1 MGMNSTDAKS
11 LETKFL
17 SRTHLCDE
25 LNDTTGLLDLALGV
39 LADVSGTNDQRD
51 LRNPA
56 LAENFAV
63 AEGEEVEDRCGILGL
78 TSEVLL
84 ALLEGNEGPKL
95 RGVVRALARDGH
107 CTDTAYLVE
116 VDDRL
121 PVVVLELVE
130 VSHTNLSEVTR
141 MVFVQI
147 GSVVVLTTGHTTT
160 TGMLAVLS
168 DTTVT
173 GRDVTTAV
181 NEVLDYVP
189 YTDSDFRMRCSRN
202 AEALRRGKCGLN
214 TQKDRHTACE
224 SW

>member
-11 LETKFL
+11 LETNFV
-17 SRTHLCDE
+17 SRALLCDE
-25 LNDTTGLLDLALGV
+25 LNDTAGLLDLALGV
-39 LADVSGTNDQRD
+39 LADVSGTNDQGD
-51 LRNPA
+51 LGNPA

-63 AEGEEVEDRCGILGL
+63 AEGEEVEDRCGVLRL
-78 TSEVLL
+78 TGEVFL

-95 RGVVRALARDGH
+95 RGFVRALVCQEH
-107 CTDTAYLVE
+107 CTNTAYLVE

-130 VSHTNLSEVTR
+130 VSHTDLSEVTR
-141 MVFVQI
+141 MVFVQV

-173 GRDVTTAV
+173 GRDVTTAA
-181 NEVLDYVP
+181 NEVLDYV
-189 YTDSDFRMRCSRN
+189 
-202 AEALRRGKCGLN
+202 
-214 TQKDRHTACE
+214 Q
-224 SW
+224 